1 MENPPINLG
10 RVRPELYW
18 YPFSIVCRTQRD
30 IFGRSFH
37 TVKFLLEVPASRD
50 WFLDLYV
57 VVQSERHPETANR
70 QEASE
75 LTTLKPS
82 SEGAGI
88 PRPLR
93 LLRWIL
99 RYALAGGCSL
109 KHTRWQGGQ
118 NGLLRTP
125 KGDGHRKITTLNYD
139 RSTSGGGGPHWPHP
153 LWRPITPGFISHV
166 LQDISRKAFPPLKRQ
181 NRRNGVPLKGNWYF
195 D

>member
-1 MENPPINLG
+1 M
-10 RVRPELYW
+10 
-18 YPFSIVCRTQRD
+18 
-30 IFGRSFH
+30 
-37 TVKFLLEVPASRD
+37 
-50 WFLDLYV
+50 
-57 VVQSERHPETANR
+57 QSERHPETANR

-139 RSTSGGGGPHWPHP
+139 RSTSGGGSSLASPALTSHYTWIDFTCASRH
-153 LWRPITPGFISHV
+153 ITQSV
-166 LQDISRKAFPPLKRQ
+166 PLKRQ
-181 NRRNGVPLKGNWYF
+181 NRRNRVPLKGN
-195 D
+195 